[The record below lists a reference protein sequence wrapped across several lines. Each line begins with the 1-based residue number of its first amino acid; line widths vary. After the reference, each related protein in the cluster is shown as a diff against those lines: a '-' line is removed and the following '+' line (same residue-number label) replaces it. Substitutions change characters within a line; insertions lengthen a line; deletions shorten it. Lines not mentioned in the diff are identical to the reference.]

1 MVSTERSTAIYS
13 GRGVGGALFVAVLA
27 IAASA
32 GSVLN
37 GFALDDVAIIAKN
50 ESIHSLADFPRL
62 LIQAYWPP
70 EFGPSLYRPLTS
82 IAFAFQWAAGGGS
95 PFVFHLVSIT
105 LYVAVTL
112 VVLRLASQIM
122 KPTAAFAAAAIFA
135 VHPLHVEAVA
145 NVVGQAELWTALLML
160 IALSRCIECLRAK
173 AVRSIDVAL
182 ISTLFGAALMFK
194 EHAIILPGVLLAA
207 GAILPS
213 DETPRDRF
221 RRVLP
226 LVAAMSIVAV
236 AFLVVRTLVLGRFAG
251 GSTATVFIEQ
261 TYAARLFTMLN
272 VIPEWLRLFVWPA
285 KLSADYSPPRIETAT
300 AFEAAML
307 PGVLV
312 IVAAVVIAIRSSR
325 ANPALTFSLA
335 LAGLSLLIP
344 SNLVIVTG
352 FVLAERSLFLPSVGV
367 AMVMGLGLAGLIAA
381 IPSLRFRRV
390 ILSAFAALLVMGV
403 MRSSQR
409 SGAWRS
415 NETLFRQTVIDV
427 PTSYRAHL
435 MLGELLWEKGE
446 RGEALSELAKAVM
459 LSRKTDYYVRWLAAD
474 RFHAAGHLG
483 VASRFYKEALALK
496 PTDQKVRYGATMAL
510 LAQGH
515 GSEARALAAVGAQRD
530 PADQRFRRIVHVLDS
545 VAALQPGG

>member
-1 MVSTERSTAIYS
+1 M
-13 GRGVGGALFVAVLA
+13 
-27 IAASA
+27 
-32 GSVLN
+32 
-37 GFALDDVAIIAKN
+37 
-50 ESIHSLADFPRL
+50 SLK
-62 LIQAYWPP
+62 IWPP
-70 EFGPSLYRPLTS
+70 STGP
-82 IAFAFQWAAGGGS
+82 
-95 PFVFHLVSIT
+95 
-105 LYVAVTL
+105 
-112 VVLRLASQIM
+112 
-122 KPTAAFAAAAIFA
+122 
-135 VHPLHVEAVA
+135 
-145 NVVGQAELWTALLML
+145 
-160 IALSRCIECLRAK
+160 
-173 AVRSIDVAL
+173 
-182 ISTLFGAALMFK
+182 
-194 EHAIILPGVLLAA
+194 
-207 GAILPS
+207 
-213 DETPRDRF
+213 
-221 RRVLP
+221 P
-226 LVAAMSIVAV
+226 LV
-236 AFLVVRTLVLGRFAG
+236 
-251 GSTATVFIEQ
+251 EQ